1 MLIYFE
7 KLIASFLFLLIIFL
21 SMEQKQYKHV
31 EKLIRRSKNVFIVSP
46 YIDEYYAKFI
56 LRHARNKKIYIIS
69 SSPDEKAKKL
79 LMKGGFPTLTLLLS
93 IIMFLFY
100 YLLRLAGL
108 NYMFILIIGFLLFAL
123 FIVRLSTKKPKSIR
137 LKIPKEF
144 IHAKFYIGDYEAI
157 TGSANL
163 TYRGMHK
170 NIEHL
175 EIRNDPDYIKK
186 LKTEFWRMWNI

>member
-1 MLIYFE
+1 
-7 KLIASFLFLLIIFL
+7 
-21 SMEQKQYKHV
+21 MEQKQYKHV

-46 YIDEYYAKFI
+46 YIDEYYAKFL
-56 LRHARNKKIYIIS
+56 LRYALNKKIYIIS

-79 LMKGGFPTLTLLLS
+79 LTKGGFPTLTLLLS

-100 YLLRLAGL
+100 YLLRLASL
-108 NYMFILIIGFLLFAL
+108 SYMFILIMGFLLFAL
-123 FIVRLSTKKPKSIR
+123 FIVRLSTRKPKSIK

-144 IHAKFYIGDYEAI
+144 IHAKFYIGDDEAI

-170 NIEHL
+170 NIEYL